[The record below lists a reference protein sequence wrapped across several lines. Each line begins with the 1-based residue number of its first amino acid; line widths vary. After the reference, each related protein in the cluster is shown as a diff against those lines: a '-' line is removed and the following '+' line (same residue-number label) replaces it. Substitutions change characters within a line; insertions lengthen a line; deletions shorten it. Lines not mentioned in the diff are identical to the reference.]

1 MKSTILVTGSMI
13 AIMASSAAFA
23 GDTDWLPPD
32 PPNHA
37 ASGECYARI
46 RIEPEYDAFSEQ
58 VVTQDAYE
66 QYSAIGNSTR
76 EGQGFR
82 ASPTLR
88 EETRE
93 YVSREA
99 GMRYIV
105 HEPVYNTVTETVQ
118 VRPAYTEYTVQP
130 AVHDT
135 VTETIMVREPR
146 NVWRRGY
153 EPGASMTRYDS
164 ETGEIWCLVEE
175 AGEYRTVTRNIIV
188 EPAEITEQTHPAEF
202 ASITREVLVQQA
214 SVEEVPID
222 PAYDSYSIQVIDQAA
237 SVDSQMVSAQSETIT
252 RYSLRTEERWEW
264 RLVNC
269 DDIDLP
275 GHNPPMSTN
284 IPAVATNQPPAPG
297 SSTYLYGTDMPAGDQ
312 TYSEEVPV
320 AQASYSRSSRSARRR
335 N

>member
-1 MKSTILVTGSMI
+1 MQSKFLITGSAL
-13 AIMASSAAFA
+13 AILASSAAFA
-23 GDTDWLPPD
+23 GDAEWFPPD
-32 PPNHA
+32 PPSSA
-37 ASGECYARI
+37 ASGECYARV
-46 RIEPEYDAFSEQ
+46 RIEPQYDAFNEQ
-58 VVTQDAYE
+58 VTTQDSYE
-66 QYSAIGNSTR
+66 RYDVR
-76 EGQGFR
+76 PPR
-82 ASPTLR
+82 LR
-88 EETRE
+88 DEVRE

-99 GMRYIV
+99 GVRYIV

-118 VRPAYTEYTVQP
+118 IRPAYSEYVVQP

-146 NVWRRGY
+146 QVWRRGY

-175 AGEYRTVTRNIIV
+175 AGEYRTVTRNVIV
-188 EPAEITEQTHPAEF
+188 TPANINEINHPAEF
-202 ASITREVLVQQA
+202 STITRDVLVQAA
-214 SVEEVPID
+214 SVEEIPID
-222 PAYDSYSIQVIDQAA
+222 PRYDSYSVQVVDQPA
-237 SVDSQMVSAQSETIT
+237 SVDSHVVPVGTETVT
-252 RYSLRTEERWEW
+252 RYTLRSEERWEW
-264 RLVNC
+264 RLMDC

-312 TYSEEVPV
+312 SYSEELPV
-320 AQASYSRSSRSARRR
+320 AQASYSSNSYSARRR